1 MLGRLDAMMLAQIEV
16 SRGERHVLI
25 LPPSRARSEQMQPT
39 AAATPDLRPMELGEI
54 LDGALT
60 IFRRHF
66 ALFVKVG
73 IAALWLPVALTIYIQ
88 LAGGREQHL
97 VMTFFVAIIQ
107 YFAGLFL
114 TASAIRVI
122 SDSYLGRAPQLA
134 DAISMGASKIWS
146 LFVVGLGKGL
156 VIGLIAG
163 VLGVIGAVAVP
174 ALAGSGGLA
183 ALVIV
188 ALVVGGLWFLLY
200 VVCGYAVTTPVVVLE
215 NLSGAFD
222 AFGRSWELTRGFKR
236 KIFGTFAVAFLIVY
250 VPGGAI
256 GGLAAALMVE
266 ARVIGQVIEVIGAA
280 LPIILTPLFSCVLTL
295 VYYDLRVRR
304 EAFDLQIL
312 SQQLLGTP

>member
-1 MLGRLDAMMLAQIEV
+1 
-16 SRGERHVLI
+16 
-25 LPPSRARSEQMQPT
+25 MQ
-39 AAATPDLRPMELGEI
+39 AAAAASPDLKPMELGEI
-54 LDGALT
+54 LDAALT

-66 ALFVKVG
+66 GLFVKVG
-73 IAALWLPVALTIYIQ
+73 VAALWLPVALTIYIQ

-114 TASAIRVI
+114 TASAIRII
-122 SDSYLGRAPQLA
+122 SDSYLGRAPQFA
-134 DAISMGASKIWS
+134 DAIAMGASKIWS

-156 VIGLIAG
+156 VIGLIGGGIGVVIALSAAG
-163 VLGVIGAVAVP
+163 
-174 ALAGSGGLA
+174 LASAGGLA

-188 ALVVGGLWFLLY
+188 ALVCGGLWFLLF

-215 NLSGAFD
+215 QLSGAFD

-236 KIFGTFAVAFLIVY
+236 KIFGVFAVAFLIVY
-250 VPGGAI
+250 VPGGLV
-256 GGLAAALMVE
+256 GGLATALMME
-266 ARVIGQVIEVIGAA
+266 ARIAGQIVEVIGAA
-280 LPIILTPLFSCVLTL
+280 LPILLTPLFSCVLTL

-312 SQQLLGTP
+312 SQQLGIP